1 MKQLSSPAMT
11 DIDINELYL
20 GVYLS
25 DNTPVLFKVEGIY
38 FLPIFSSVEKYE
50 TAMKLSNLPDP
61 AKMQVVTDKTEFFLS
76 ISGKVRVMLDPWVTE
91 EGNTR
96 FLELKI

>member
-1 MKQLSSPAMT
+1 
-11 DIDINELYL
+11 
-20 GVYLS
+20 
-25 DNTPVLFKVEGIY
+25 
-38 FLPIFSSVEKYE
+38 
-50 TAMKLSNLPDP
+50 MKLSNLPDP